1 MSRFSLHRSR
11 AVVVVGVFVL
21 AWALAACSTEVEVRT
36 TATGALTPTPA
47 GDAGDAPGPDVATSP
62 PVDDAPAAD
71 DDAGPDDP
79 PAGGTES
86 DAAGPDDERPDSAGA
101 DGSEPGAV
109 APLLT
114 PARGEAVA
122 VVGVAFD
129 ETIAVRA
136 AARPRAP
143 VVTELPALFDEAIGT
158 GQGRTD
164 ATTGW
169 WQILVG
175 VDLGWVDASSMA
187 RLGATTDVTAEVVEA
202 LGATPAAPNMR
213 ALGRLVAQAR
223 LGDDAEEQVRVV
235 LSGAPTVGDL
245 GEVVYDIVGRAD
257 ASVAGERLVV
267 FATPADDG
275 DGFVLRSV
283 EATTFCA
290 RGVTADGRCT

>member
-1 MSRFSLHRSR
+1 V
-11 AVVVVGVFVL
+11 AGVLVL
-21 AWALAACSTEVEVRT
+21 VSASAACSTEVEVRT
-36 TATGALTPTPA
+36 TATDELTPTA
-47 GDAGDAPGPDVATSP
+47 GGDAGAPADSEAATSP
-62 PVDDAPAAD
+62 PADDAESDTATVE
-71 DDAGPDDP
+71 AG
-79 PAGGTES
+79 ES
-86 DAAGPDDERPDSAGA
+86 DASPGTAEPAGPEP
-101 DGSEPGAV
+101 DGSEPDESEPV
-109 APLLT
+109 VDAPLHT

-129 ETIAVRA
+129 ETVSVRA
-136 AARPRAP
+136 AARPRAR

-158 GQGRTD
+158 GQGRTN

-175 VDLGWVDASSMA
+175 DDQGWVEASSMA
-187 RLGATTDVTAEVVEA
+187 RLGATTDVTAEVVES
-202 LGATPAAPNMR
+202 LGATPGAATMR
-213 ALGRLVAQAR
+213 ALGRLVAEAR
-223 LGDDAEEQVRVV
+223 IGADAEAQERVV

-267 FATPADDG
+267 FAAPAEDG

-283 EATTFCA
+283 ESTAFCA